1 MADSNLKLI
10 QECLK
15 KLGFDPGPI
24 DGVMGK
30 QTRLAIRGFQG
41 KHGLKV
47 DGIVGP
53 VTLGALMASKG
64 WPKGAPLVKP
74 DYQPP
79 APLPRRGKRP
89 VHTLV
94 WHCTATPEGREFTRA
109 QIKAM
114 HLERGFN
121 DIGYHKLIHLDGS
134 VSEGRSEDLD
144 GAHVSGHNLN
154 TLGYSYVGG
163 LDAAGKPKDTRTAK
177 QKTTMIR
184 LTKEAIARY
193 ALRNVTGHRDLSPDK
208 DHDGVVEPFEW
219 VKICPCFSVGPE
231 YGHLLARKKPRKSI
245 RKRKTRKSTGDC

>member
-1 MADSNLKLI
+1 MAESNLKLI
-10 QECLK
+10 QQCLK
-15 KLGFDPGPI
+15 NLGIDPGPI
-24 DGVMGK
+24 DGVMGAK
-30 QTRLAIRGFQG
+30 TRLAIRSFQTTH
-41 KHGLKV
+41 KLSV
-47 DGIVGP
+47 DGVVGP

-79 APLPRRGKRP
+79 APTPRPGKRY

-94 WHCTATPEGREFTRA
+94 WHCTATPEGKEFTRA

-114 HLERGFN
+114 HLARGFT

-134 VSEGRSEDLD
+134 VSEGRSEDQD
-144 GAHVSGHNLN
+144 GAHVSGHNRN

-163 LDAAGKPKDTRTAK
+163 LDSAGKAKDTRTAA
-177 QKTTMIR
+177 QKKTMIR

-193 ALRNVTGHRDLSPDK
+193 GLGNVTGHRDLSPDK

-231 YGHLLARKKPRKSI
+231 YGAFLAKRKPRKSI
-245 RKRKTRKSTGDC
+245 RKRNTRKPAGDC